1 MLAKG
6 TVKKRWCNNFVIM
19 STIVAIKEEAVD
31 IGAAAFTTSL
41 NFLSNTLF
49 SVDFADY
56 ESNASQEVIEIISG
70 VVGIIAKPN
79 LSDFFPML
87 RAIDPQGIRRKTNF
101 YFGKFDEIIGLTR
114 KREIPCLFEEN
125 DLLEVLQNSK
135 KKRNLEYISDSILVQ
150 DFFLAAFE
158 ATSSTVEWAIAD
170 LLRNP
175 EKREKARSEIREVV
189 GQHKLVQ
196 ESDIL
201 ALPYLKA
208 IVKETFRLHPP
219 VTTVSRYY
227 EADVEIDRDSS
238 LWSNPESFV
247 PERLLDSEIDVKGQ
261 HFELLPFG
269 TGRRICPG
277 IPLGDRM
284 VHLMVASFLHTFD
297 WKLDA
302 RMRPEDMDMKEKLGI
317 TMHKAHSSVIHPK
330 PPLRVNFHY
339 L

>member
-87 RAIDPQGIRRKTNF
+87 PAIDPQ
-101 YFGKFDEIIGLTR
+101 
-114 KREIPCLFEEN
+114 
-125 DLLEVLQNSK
+125 
-135 KKRNLEYISDSILVQ
+135 
-150 DFFLAAFE
+150 AFE

-227 EADVEIDRDSS
+227 EADVEIDRYIVPKNTLVLVNIRAIGRDSS

-297 WKLDA
+297 WKLEA

-317 TMHKAHSSVIHPK
+317 TMHKAHSSWNQNVTI
-330 PPLRVNFHY
+330 LVTN
-339 L
+339 

>member
-1 MLAKG
+1 
-6 TVKKRWCNNFVIM
+6 M

-87 RAIDPQGIRRKTNF
+87 PAIDPQGIRRKTNF

-125 DLLEVLQNSK
+125 DLLEVL
-135 KKRNLEYISDSILVQ
+135 

-227 EADVEIDRDSS
+227 EADVEIDRYIVPKNTLVLVNIRAIGRDSS

-297 WKLDA
+297 WKLEA

-317 TMHKAHSSVIHPK
+317 TMHKAHSSWNQNVTI
-330 PPLRVNFHY
+330 LVTN
-339 L
+339 